1 LVLPLSIGTTEVV
14 PFQRWGRGEEESL
27 ESWLLLGLALLGASL
42 SLHFALAY
50 YGLDPRRKVPAALCR
65 REERVCLTI
74 LGTPYARLLG
84 VPNAV
89 LGLGFYFL
97 TAAVAALALAE
108 ALPRWLWLTNLVAAA
123 VTVLLAPYLVWAL
136 VARLKTWCRL

>member
-1 LVLPLSIGTTEVV
+1 MKSA
-14 PFQRWGRGEEESL
+14 EEESL
-27 ESWLLLGLALLGASL
+27 ESWLLLGLALLGASI

-50 YGLDPRRKVPAALCR
+50 YGLDEAREVPAALCR
-65 REERVCLTI
+65 REERVCITI

-89 LGLGFYFL
+89 LGLAFYLL
-97 TAAVAALALAE
+97 TAAAAGLALAG

-136 VARLKTWCRL
+136 LARLKTRCHL